1 MSSSYANL
9 EKIRIKVRRITKHL
23 SSAQI
28 TDDEIDEYINT
39 FLLYD
44 FPDLDLEELQTT
56 CTFFT
61 RPYVAEYDTN
71 TSDANDPLYNFK
83 NLYSDSFGDIS
94 VMGNTVDVYKD
105 SQLFYTLYPK
115 SINVMDTD
123 KTGDAI
129 ITAFSGTLNSYPVI
143 PGYVSFTA
151 KGADNASL
159 IVRDVPA
166 ASQLTG
172 TLIVPNNPASVG
184 TIDYITGDYSFDFP
198 SAPAKGKTIYSHT
211 ITYETGIPST
221 VLFSGDKFTF
231 RMIPDKTY
239 RVEIVAY
246 KRPVEMLT
254 DGQLPELTQWWQYIA
269 YGAAKKIL
277 EDRSL
282 PDLLSLIMPE
292 YKHQEELVLAK
303 TIKQLTGRQIKTIF
317 N

>member
-1 MSSSYANL
+1 MSSTYASL
-9 EKIRIKVRRITKHL
+9 AKIRIKIRRLTKHL
-23 SSAQI
+23 SSSQI
-28 TDDEIDEYINT
+28 TDSEIDEYINT
-39 FLLYD
+39 FILYD
-44 FPDLDLEELQTT
+44 FPDLDLEELETT

-83 NLYSDSFGDIS
+83 NLYSDSLGDMS
-94 VMGNTVDVYKD
+94 VMGNTIDVYKD
-105 SQLFYTLYPK
+105 SQLFYAIYPRN
-115 SINVMDTD
+115 INVMDTD
-123 KTGDAI
+123 KRGNDI
-129 ITAFSGTLNSYPVI
+129 ITAFSGTLNSYPVV

-151 KGADNASL
+151 NGASNASL
-159 IVRDVPA
+159 VVKDIPA

-184 TIDYITGDYSFDFP
+184 TIDYVTGEYSFDFAT
-198 SAPAKGKTIYSHT
+198 APAKGETIYSHT
-211 ITYETGIPST
+211 ITYETGVPHA
-221 VLFSGDKFTF
+221 VLFSGDKFIF

-254 DGQLPELTQWWQYIA
+254 DGSVPELTQWWQFIA

-282 PDLLSLIMPE
+282 TDMIALIMPE
-292 YKHQEELVLAK
+292 YKHQEELVQAK